1 MKLDNFIKS
10 PVERK
15 RYTIDYSDWLD
26 TGETISSVTFAVTP
40 TTTNTLEVDAYV
52 LGTGNTS
59 VIFFANYGDA
69 NNIYTVD
76 VQIVTS
82 GGQTK
87 EDTILFTVRSAT

>member
-40 TTTNTLEVDAYV
+40 TTTNTLEIDAYT
-52 LGTGNTS
+52 LGTGNTT